1 MAKGRDKNFVSIWF
15 WLFSIIVMAI
25 PLVNVV
31 MTLVWAFTGENES
44 RKNHFKA
51 MIVMFMLIVGVMA
64 LLFSLGMIP
73 FVLDKLGK
81 FPSR

>member
-15 WLFSIIVMAI
+15 WLLSIIVMAI

-73 FVLDKLGK
+73 FVLDKIGK
-81 FPSR
+81 LPSR